1 MREGRAAGEAPRGL
15 EPYVLLWVQ
24 DPHEG
29 EATADQEGEGNMMKS
44 GGRCDGKC
52 KSYLVLGRGDVGF
65 AVVSMLRCPAKFT
78 IIERD
83 FSSTEV
89 LKRAGIERADTVII
103 TVGDFPTTERKLK
116 AISNLKAQLGIKPHV
131 LAVVSDEKEVPE
143 AKRLGADE
151 ALPYSQVMAD
161 FVLAR
166 LGS

>member
-1 MREGRAAGEAPRGL
+1 
-15 EPYVLLWVQ
+15 
-24 DPHEG
+24 
-29 EATADQEGEGNMMKS
+29 MMETS
-44 GGRCDGKC
+44 

-103 TVGDFPTTERKLK
+103 TVRDFPTTERTLK
-116 AISNLKAQLGIKPHV
+116 AISDLKARLGIKPHV
-131 LAVVSDEKEVPE
+131 LAVVFDENEVPE

-151 ALPYSQVMAD
+151 ALLYSQVMAD

>member
-1 MREGRAAGEAPRGL
+1 ME
-15 EPYVLLWVQ
+15 
-24 DPHEG
+24 
-29 EATADQEGEGNMMKS
+29 NS
-44 GGRCDGKC
+44 

-65 AVVSMLRCPAKFT
+65 AVVSMLRCRATIT

-103 TVGDFPTTERKLK
+103 TVRDFPTTERTLK
-116 AISNLKAQLGIKPHV
+116 AISDIKARLGIKPHV
-131 LAVVSDEKEVPE
+131 LAVVSDEKEVLG
-143 AKRLGADE
+143 AKKLGADE